1 MYTLLLL
8 VCLTGAVLGMRLKVL
23 ILAPAMGATIVAVLA
38 AGMARGQD
46 LPAILVAGL
55 LALICLQIG
64 YLGGVLIRY
73 TMSPARA
80 GSRRQAPLQI
90 ESPR

>member
-1 MYTLLLL
+1 MYTLFLL

-23 ILAPAMGATIVAVLA
+23 ILAPAIGATVIAVFA
-38 AGMARGQD
+38 AGIARGED
-46 LPAILVAGL
+46 IPAILLAGL

-73 TMSPARA
+73 TMTPARA
-80 GSRRQAPLQI
+80 RSRRQAPLQT